1 MNQLAVI
8 IVSFNCRDTLRDC
21 LRTLPATRT
30 VVVDNASADGTAAM
44 LRAEFPNVTLI
55 ANDTNRGFAAACNQ
69 GIAATTEL
77 FVLLLNPDTLN
88 PPLAQL
94 ADFMQANA
102 DTGACGPRILNAD
115 GSTQIS
121 CRRFPAWWRMSL
133 AELGIRNFYFI
144 KNPGTDVD
152 QLIGAC
158 LMLRRAALD
167 AVGTLDERFFLY
179 FEEVD
184 LCLRLRR
191 AGWRVRF
198 LSDAT
203 VTHLGGKCS
212 GIVPAESLRHRYE
225 SLFAFYRKHYPRW
238 QLVPLR
244 IAVQIRKALRP

>member
-1 MNQLAVI
+1 MNDLAVI
-8 IVSFNCRDTLRDC
+8 IVSFNCRDTLRNC
-21 LRTLPATRT
+21 LRSLPPVHT
-30 VVVDNASADGTAAM
+30 VVVDNASADATVAM
-44 LRAEFPNVTLI
+44 LQKEFPNVSVI

-69 GIAATTEL
+69 GIAATTEP

-88 PPLAQL
+88 PPLPQL
-94 ADFMQANA
+94 VEFMQANPR
-102 DTGACGPRILNAD
+102 TGACGPRILDAT
-115 GSTQIS
+115 GATQTT
-121 CRRFPAWWRMSL
+121 CRRFPTWWRMSL
-133 AELGIRNFYFI
+133 AELGVRCFYFI
-144 KNPGTDVD
+144 KNPSPDVD

-167 AVGTLDERFFLY
+167 AVGLLDEQFFLY

-184 LCLRLRR
+184 LCLRLHQ
-191 AGWRVRF
+191 AGWRVQF

-238 QLVPLR
+238 HAVPLR
-244 IAVQIRKALRP
+244 ITVALRRLL